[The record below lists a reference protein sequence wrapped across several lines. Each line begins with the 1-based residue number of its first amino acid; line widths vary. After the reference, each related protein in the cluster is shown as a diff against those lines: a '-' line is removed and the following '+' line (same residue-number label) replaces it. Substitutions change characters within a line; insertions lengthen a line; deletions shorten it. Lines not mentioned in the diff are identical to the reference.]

1 MIFAMSDIHG
11 CIEKFA
17 ERREQLLPFLEKGD
31 KLILLGDFIDRGPA
45 SFECL
50 LLAKELEDKY
60 GKDQVIVIK
69 GNHEVWFMDFINN
82 LGDDWLAEDYKFTTS
97 KTFLSNEQYE
107 HMLTISSRLE
117 RLDFLKKAVWDNHKD
132 LMSWVSDLRLF
143 YETPTQIYVHAGVD
157 EDIPEEEMKY
167 CTLCTG
173 DYTFTGK
180 YPPTKGKFYKDII
193 AGHVA
198 TSRVA
203 GDRSYKGIYFDGNS
217 HFYIDGTVNKNKLL
231 LCLAYDEVKNEY
243 FELGIDGK
251 MKKLK

>member
-17 ERREQLLPFLEKGD
+17 ERIEQLRPFLEKGD

-50 LLAKELEDKY
+50 VLAKELEDKY

-97 KTFLSNEQYE
+97 KTFLSNKQYE
-107 HMLTISSRLE
+107 HMSTISSRLE
-117 RLDFLKKAVWDNHKD
+117 RLDFLKKAIRDNHKK

-143 YETPTQIYVHAGVD
+143 YETPTQIFVHAGVD
-157 EDIPEEEMKY
+157 EDIPEEEIEY

-180 YPPTKGKFYKDII
+180 YPPAKGKFYKDII

-203 GDRSYKGIYFDGNS
+203 GDRAYKGIYFDGNS

-243 FELGIDGK
+243 FEFGIDGK